1 MKSNNGYSLIE
12 IVVGLVMIAIFLL
25 CTGTLINA
33 SFTNYRLV
41 LQRSEALD
49 IAIKEM
55 EEVLQS
61 DSLEIV
67 DDRVTIDKGEIGY
80 NDNDKMSAKVV
91 IEKIKNGNRVYDD
104 KVFLVTVNVEYLRTP
119 RSTQK
124 YNVSLQSLKVM
135 E

>member
-55 EEVLQS
+55 EEILQS